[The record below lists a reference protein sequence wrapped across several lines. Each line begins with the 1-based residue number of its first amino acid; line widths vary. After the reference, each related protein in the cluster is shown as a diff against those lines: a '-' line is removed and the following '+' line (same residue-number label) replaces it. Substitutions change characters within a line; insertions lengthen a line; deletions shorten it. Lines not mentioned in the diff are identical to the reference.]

1 MREIAAATSRF
12 RVLALSA
19 TPGTEPK
26 KVQDV
31 LDNLKIHRIEV
42 HYITLHH
49 NLKIHR
55 VEVHYITLHHNLK
68 IHRIEVHYITLHHNL
83 KIHPGSRCVC
93 VYTGAISSSLQ
104 LGVGTKRT
112 KGRDRYVY
120 GRSMERAR
128 MMTVVQW

>member
-31 LDNLKIHRIEV
+31 LD
-42 HYITLHH
+42 
-49 NLKIHR
+49 
-55 VEVHYITLHHNLK
+55 NLK